1 MLHQL
6 LSFLKK
12 EKFKTFVIC
21 LSKEGKIGK
30 LIEGMG
36 INVYYLDIE
45 SFFVSPFAFYKL
57 IKYTKIISPDVI
69 QGWMYH
75 GNIAGIVA
83 GKLKKIPVLW
93 NIRHTPYFLKDEK
106 ISTRLL
112 IRLGAFFSRYIQKI
126 VYCSAV
132 SADKHQLFGY
142 PRAKT
147 VVIPNG
153 FDLEKYGP
161 ARNEARIALFEKT
174 GISKE
179 AFLIG
184 HIARYHPMKDHLNF
198 IEAAGILHRQ
208 HPDVRYIMIGRGV
221 NRQNSILMGKI
232 DQLGLN
238 DCFYLMGES
247 DSLHLILPAFDLVVS
262 SSAWG
267 ESFPL
272 AIGEAMSCGVPCVV
286 TDIGGSAE
294 LVGNTGKVVP
304 PKNSQALADAWTS
317 MKDLKPKERKK
328 MGKSARERIAEHFT
342 LESIV
347 LKYEELYNTI
357 ENNNT
362 K

>member
-30 LIEGMG
+30 LMEEMG
-36 INVYYLDIE
+36 INVYYLDIK
-45 SFFVSPFAFYKL
+45 SLFVNPLAFNKL
-57 IKYTKIISPDVI
+57 INYTKKISPDVI

-75 GNIAGIVA
+75 GNIAGMVA
-83 GKLKKIPVLW
+83 GRLKNIPVLW

-106 ISTRLL
+106 ISIRML
-112 IRLGAFFSRYIQKI
+112 IRLGAFCSRYIQKI

-132 SADKHQLFGY
+132 SAEMHQVLGY
-142 PRAKT
+142 SREKT

-153 FDLEKYGP
+153 FDLQKYRP
-161 ARNEARIALFEKT
+161 DRNEARTVLFEKK
-174 GISKE
+174 GISKK

-198 IEAAGILHRQ
+198 IKAAGILRRQ
-208 HPDVRYIMIGRGV
+208 HPDARYVMIGRGV
-221 NRQNSILMGKI
+221 DHKNSILMSKI
-232 DQLGLN
+232 DQLGLI
-238 DCFYLMGES
+238 DCFYLMGET
-247 DSLHLILPAFDLVVS
+247 DNLHLILPAFDLVAS

-286 TDIGGSAE
+286 TDIGGSAD

-304 PKNSQALADAWTS
+304 PKNSQALAAAWTS
-317 MKDLKPKERKK
+317 IKNLKPEERKK
-328 MGKSARERIAEHFT
+328 MGKSARERIAEHFS